1 MPFQSSARGKYGAQ
15 GMRAMKGPLAPV
27 WVSSGT
33 IGTNIPQ
40 GQAYSVQVTATDDS
54 GDAVVYSLNS
64 GTLPTGT
71 SLSSSGLISG
81 TPSAAGDFTF
91 TVRATDAN
99 GRSTVSNNLTINVQ
113 SSLKQPQIWY
123 KNSRVGQ
130 SPITNDGTFGSSYN
144 TAANPSTTTDSGR
157 NVWNMGTS
165 YFEFP
170 NITLIPNANGYSAW
184 TIAAV
189 LRSTATL
196 QKWTLGGSPTG
207 VAVAGTSQ
215 HIGNRGAYN
224 NQIEVIYNNDGYPFP
239 GASTP
244 GQGTVD
250 VTSSMSQVV
259 IRYDGITYNGSGR
272 LTVWAPNRTSGPI
285 YDNYLSNQGGFNYAS
300 AVDIT
305 RVGWSRA
312 AQDSTW
318 YLAEYLLYT
327 GVVTDAEITQIRNYL
342 GSTHPVGVV
351 NN

>member
-40 GQAYSVQVTATDDS
+40 GQAYSVQLTATDDS
-54 GDAVVYSLNS
+54 GSTPTYSLNS

-91 TVRATDAN
+91 TVRATDEN
-99 GRSTVSNNLTINVQ
+99 GRSTVSNNITINVQ
-113 SSLKQPQIWY
+113 STLKQPQIWY

-130 SPITNDGTFGSSYN
+130 SPITNDGTLGSSYN
-144 TAANPSTTTDSGR
+144 SPANPSTTTDSGR

-170 NITLIPNANGYSAW
+170 NINLIPLSNSYSAW

-189 LRSTATL
+189 FRTSSSN
-196 QKWTLGGSPTG
+196 QKWSLLGSPVG
-207 VAVAGTSQ
+207 SSQ
-215 HIGNRGAYN
+215 ILGSVPRLDSN
-224 NQIEVIYNNDGYPFP
+224 IELSWNNDGYPFP
-239 GASTP
+239 GSTTMGNMNHASNMC
-244 GQGTVD
+244 QL
-250 VTSSMSQVV
+250 VV
-259 IRYDGITYNGSGR
+259 NYDGITYNGSGR
-272 LTVWAPNRTSGPI
+272 LRMWGPSRTSGTI
-285 YDNYLSNQGGFNYAS
+285 YDNYLSNNATWNYGS
-300 AVDIT
+300 AIDIT
-305 RVGWSRA
+305 RVGWSRGT
-312 AQDSTW
+312 QDATW
-318 YLAEYLLYT
+318 YLAEYMLYT

>member
-1 MPFQSSARGKYGAQ
+1 MPFRSSGRGVYGPQ
-15 GMRAMKGPLAPV
+15 GQRIFKGPLAPV

-33 IGTNIPQ
+33 LGTSIAQ
-40 GQAYSVQVTATDDS
+40 GQSYSVQLTATDDS
-54 GDAVVYSLNS
+54 GSAPTYALNS
-64 GTLPTGT
+64 GTLPTGLT
-71 SLSSSGLISG
+71 LSSSGLISG
-81 TPSAAGDFTF
+81 TPSAAGDFNF
-91 TVRATDAN
+91 TVSATDEN
-99 GRSTVSNNLTINVQ
+99 GRSTISGNLLINIQ
-113 SSLKQPQIWY
+113 STLKQPQIWY

-144 TAANPSTTTDSGR
+144 SPANPSTTTDSGR

-170 NITLIPNANGYSAW
+170 NVTLIPYTNGYSAW

-189 LRSTATL
+189 FRCTSTIG
-196 QKWTLGGSPTG
+196 KFSLGGSPAG

-215 HIGNRGAYN
+215 HIGNRGTYN

-250 VTSSMSQVV
+250 TTSSMSQLV

-272 LTVWAPNRTSGPI
+272 LTVWGPNRTNGAI
-285 YDNYLSNQGGFNYAS
+285 YDNYLSNLGGFNYAS
-300 AVDIT
+300 AIDIT

-312 AQDSTW
+312 TQDHTW
-318 YLAEYLLYT
+318 YLAEYMLYT

-342 GSTHPVGVV
+342 GATHPVGVV